1 LVNLVFNQI
10 IKKKMK
16 RLGLILLMQCF
27 AVYSFAEYSLRGTV
41 LSESGEELVGA
52 NLMLSGSY
60 KGTSTNEN
68 GEYEFEKLKAGT
80 YTLKVTYIGYEPKSI
95 SVNVDGETER
105 DIRLEP
111 RHIMAE
117 EVLVSAT
124 RAGDKT
130 PVAKTTVNQSTIE
143 SRNMGQDI
151 PYLLTMT
158 PSYVATSD
166 AGAGVGYTNFRIRGT
181 DLNRINVTVN
191 GIPMND
197 AESHGTWFVD
207 IPDLAGSIENIQI
220 QRGVGT
226 STNGAAAFGATINL
240 QTSTLNKDAY
250 AEYRTS
256 FGSFNTFKN
265 SVSAGTGLLNDHFTF
280 DVRLSKVNSDGF
292 IDRASADLKSFF
304 TSAGYYS
311 ENTVIKV
318 NVFSGFEETY
328 QAWYGVPSVKL
339 NNDVAG
345 LERYRD
351 HWLWNSH
358 SARAN
363 EEQFDHIMNSD
374 ARTYNFYTYE
384 NEVDHYQQDHYQ
396 LHFSHQ
402 LNDFLNINAALHYTY
417 GRGYYENYEYDENF
431 TDYQMTVPEGIEV
444 TDLVARKWLDNDF
457 YGATFSLNYEK
468 NKSAFTF
475 GGGHST
481 YDGDHFGNVI
491 WAQYMGENEK
501 DHEWYRGT
509 GLKKDFNV
517 FGKYSYQ
524 LTEAFNLFA
533 DMQYRHIDYDIDG
546 IDDDLRDLTQS
557 HQYDFFN
564 PKFGVFYRPN
574 NAQEAY
580 LSYAVAHREPTR
592 SNFVD
597 ADPTGKQPVSE
608 TLRDLEAGY
617 TYKTSTFLVGANL
630 YYMSYKDQLIA
641 TGEINDVGAPIM
653 VNADDSYRAGIEL
666 TGGLKITRSL
676 NWDGNVTF
684 SQNKIKD
691 FTEYVDNWDAGGQE
705 AFNLGETDLAFS
717 PNVIVNS
724 QLKFK
729 PAPALSLSLLSN
741 YVGDQY
747 IDNTSSED
755 RKLDAWFVNN
765 LKIEYSW
772 EGNLFDE
779 INLHLMVNNLFDEEY
794 ESNAWVYSYYTGGT
808 RYKMDGYFPQAGT
821 HFFAGIDFKF

>member
-1 LVNLVFNQI
+1 
-10 IKKKMK
+10 MK